1 MVLPYMKY
9 PLIVSFSILTIL
21 FLINYKKFFINKKIL
36 FEFLK
41 VYNPLL
47 ILVFF
52 YSFGII
58 NTKEVHILCIKDM
71 LEFSLNLILLFY
83 LFIFVHRSKQSN
95 LFIHFFNK
103 LTVVI
108 SYLSIIVAFLGL
120 SKYLLNILGVDILIN
135 SPYGTAFNS
144 DKNFYALFSFLGI
157 VSLIPHLIKQQV
169 VYKKIIFQLLILL
182 LITNI
187 LFSFSYRA
195 IFILILIIL
204 VIIGIQFF
212 VILNTKNPSIINFSK
227 NTRLLLVI
235 FVLSFLFLKTN
246 NLKRNETYKQFTKR
260 FYVYQNNTY
269 DLTLNAFHFDKWEY
283 AIELY
288 KKESIINKFFGSGFD
303 YLEKFGEKFNNDK
316 KQLVYPHN
324 PILSALLYSG
334 IIGAVFAFLFLLLSV
349 YYGIIYFKKNPL
361 YSLMLFTSLLF
372 VFFSG
377 NSLFSVPIFLFLFS
391 LSFLIRYEEITE
403 LKIPNINKPGSRFI
417 KESFDYIMAV
427 ILFIVLL
434 PFLLLVAFVVL
445 ITMGWPI
452 LYSQQRIGQNGKM
465 FRLYKFRT
473 MNKAKSKVSVSASEL
488 ERISKL
494 GHFLRKS
501 KIDELPEL
509 LNIIKGDMSFVG
521 TRPDVPGYADKLEG
535 DDRIILDLKPGL
547 TGPASLK
554 YVNEEELLSK
564 VENPIKYNDE
574 VIFPDKVRINKAYMK
589 NWSFWLDIKIIIYT
603 LLRKSLKD
611 EFLQ

>member
-9 PLIVSFSILTIL
+9 PLIISFSILTIL

-41 VYNPLL
+41 VYTPLI
-47 ILVFF
+47 ILAFF
-52 YSFGII
+52 YSIGII
-58 NTKEVHILCIKDM
+58 NTQKTYIFCVRDVF
-71 LEFSLNLILLFY
+71 EFLLNIILLFY

-95 LFIHFFNK
+95 LFLHFFNK

-108 SYLSIIVAFLGL
+108 SCLSIVVAFLGL
-120 SKYLLNILGVDILIN
+120 SKFLLNILGVDIFTN
-135 SPYGTAFNS
+135 SPYGTAFNT

-157 VSLIPHLIKQQV
+157 VSLIPYLIKQQR
-169 VYKKIIFQLLILL
+169 VYKKLLYQLFVLL
-182 LITNI
+182 LTANI

-195 IFILILIIL
+195 IFILIIIIL

-212 VILNTKNPSIINFSK
+212 VIFNTKNQSIINFSK
-227 NTRLLLVI
+227 NTRLLLVF

-246 NLKRNETYKQFTKR
+246 NLKTNEIYKQFTKR
-260 FYVYQNNTY
+260 VYVFQNNTY

-288 KKESIINKFFGSGFD
+288 KKEPIINKFFGNGFD

-316 KQLVYPHN
+316 TKLLYPHN
-324 PILSALLYSG
+324 PIFSALLYSG
-334 IIGAVFAFLFLLLSV
+334 IVGAVFALLFLVLSI
-349 YYGIIYFKKNPL
+349 YYGVIYFKKNPL

-372 VFFSG
+372 IFFSG

-427 ILFIVLL
+427 ILFIILL
-434 PFLLLVAFVVL
+434 PVLLLVAFAVL
-445 ITMGWPI
+445 INMGWPV
-452 LYSQQRIGQNGKM
+452 LYSQHRIGQNGKM

-509 LNIIKGDMSFVG
+509 MNIIRGDMSFVG
-521 TRPDVPGYADKLEG
+521 TRPDVPGYADKLSG

-603 LLRKSLKD
+603 VLRKQLKD
-611 EFLQ
+611 EFLK